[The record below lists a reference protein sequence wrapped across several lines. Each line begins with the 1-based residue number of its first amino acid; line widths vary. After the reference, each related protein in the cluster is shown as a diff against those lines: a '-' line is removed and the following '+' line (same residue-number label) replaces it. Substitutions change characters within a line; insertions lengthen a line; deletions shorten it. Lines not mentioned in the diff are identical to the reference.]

1 MFPLKMLKYINKLSY
16 NVVNKFV
23 LSSLF
28 YKSVELKIVTCQM
41 KGNLLEQAR
50 RLLKQNVEQQMMPK
64 LNNNLES
71 NNKQYQL
78 KINQKKKKLN
88 MESINNS

>member
-23 LSSLF
+23 LSGLF

-78 KINQKKKKLN
+78 KINQKKKKTKYGKH
-88 MESINNS
+88 

>member
-64 LNNNLES
+64 LHNNLYSES

-78 KINQKKKKLN
+78 KINQKKKKTKYGKH
-88 MESINNS
+88 

>member
-71 NNKQYQL
+71 N
-78 KINQKKKKLN
+78 INNINSKSTKKKKKTKYGKH
-88 MESINNS
+88 